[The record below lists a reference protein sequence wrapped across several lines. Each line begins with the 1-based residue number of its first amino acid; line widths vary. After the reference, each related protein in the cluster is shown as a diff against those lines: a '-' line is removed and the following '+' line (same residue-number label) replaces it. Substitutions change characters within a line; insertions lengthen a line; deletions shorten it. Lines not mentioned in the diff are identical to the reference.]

1 MRAACLA
8 STGRRRSA
16 VSGEEAQLA
25 KAWQVLERSETSDG
39 VLELRKRDEGDFLI
53 TQDGRVLMNSRAQRS
68 EEALGELGA
77 SGLHVSEPR
86 VLVAGL
92 GMGCT
97 LSSALGVLPA
107 TAEVVVAEL
116 HAPIVDWCRQALA
129 PLTGGAVLDPRV
141 RVVLGDVNV
150 QIGRGGWDAI
160 LLDLFEGPTP
170 GSKSKPHPH
179 YGDAALAQSYRA
191 LNPGGR
197 LAIWSEDP
205 DPSFRDRL
213 EGAGFA
219 ATMSRPGRARR
230 HVIYVATR
238 PC

>member
-1 MRAACLA
+1 M
-8 STGRRRSA
+8 
-16 VSGEEAQLA
+16 A
-25 KAWQVLERSETSDG
+25 KAWQVLERAETSDG
-39 VLELRKRDEGDFLI
+39 LLELRQRDEGDFLI

-77 SGLHVSEPR
+77 SGLQAAEPR

-97 LSSALGVLPA
+97 LGSALAVLPA
-107 TAEVVVAEL
+107 SAEVVVAEL
-116 HAPIVDWCRQALA
+116 HEPVVDWCRGALA
-129 PLTGGAVLDPRV
+129 SLTGGAVQDSRV
-141 RVVLGDVNV
+141 RVELGDVKGPIR
-150 QIGRGGWDAI
+150 QGGWDAI

-170 GSKSKPHPH
+170 GPRSKSHPH
-179 YGDAALAQSYRA
+179 YGDAALALCYKA

-213 EGAGFA
+213 ERAGFGVE
-219 ATMSRPGRARR
+219 MPRPGRARR

-238 PC
+238 SH